1 MICETGE
8 KDMVPKEV
16 CRNAVCRFLIG
27 VCGIFV
33 LVFVP
38 VILSSCTGVKKEKI
52 VSKEIS
58 VAKEEQAV
66 DPYMGDWQGRW
77 RTNDASD
84 SGSLVAQVLALGK
97 GIYRVKLLE
106 EFDQRIPPIAVFEG
120 QLKDGRLSF
129 SGNTNYQNFDLEIQ
143 ATIETGKFT
152 GTFKG
157 KDAGGQQVS
166 GTFELEKTV
175 RLSPSLEAK
184 PPRGA
189 IVLFDGKNF
198 NQWERIGGEAG
209 KKEVRWKLLPG
220 GAMEVAPGS
229 GSIVTKKKFKDFE
242 LHLEFRTPFMPDA
255 RGQGRG
261 NSGVYLQ
268 NRYEI
273 QVLDSYGLEGLDNEC
288 GGIYTVAAPL
298 VNMCAPPMQ
307 WQTYDVTFRAPRF
320 DSAGN
325 KTKDAYVTVAHNG
338 VTIIS
343 QKQIPGPTGG
353 ALDSNVNQPGGIYLQ
368 DHGNR
373 VQYRNIWLVE
383 QNGG

>member
-1 MICETGE
+1 M
-8 KDMVPKEV
+8 P
-16 CRNAVCRFLIG
+16 
-27 VCGIFV
+27 CGSGILV
-33 LVFVP
+33 LVFVS
-38 VILSSCTGVKKEKI
+38 VILSSCTGVKKERI

-77 RTNDASD
+77 RTNDASE
-84 SGSLVAQVLALGK
+84 SGSLVAQVIALGK
-97 GIYRVKLLE
+97 GSYQVKLLE

-120 QLKDGRLSF
+120 QLKDGKLTF

-143 ATIETGKFT
+143 AAIDTGKFT

-175 RLSPSLEAK
+175 RLSTSLEAI

-198 NQWERIGGEAG
+198 DQWERIGGEAG

-220 GAMEVAPGS
+220 GAMEVVPGS
-229 GSIVTKKKFKDFE
+229 GSIVTKKKFKDFR
-242 LHLEFRTPFMPDA
+242 LHIEFRTPFMPDA

-273 QVLDSYGLEGLDNEC
+273 QVLDSYGLEGRDNEC

-298 VNMCAPPMQ
+298 VNMCSPPMQ
-307 WQTYDVTFRAPRF
+307 WQTYDVTFRVPRF
-320 DSAGN
+320 DEKGS
-325 KTKDAYVTVAHNG
+325 KTSDASLTMLHNG
-338 VTIIS
+338 VTIHNRV
-343 QKQIPGPTGG
+343 KIPNPTGG
-353 ALDSNVNQPGGIYLQ
+353 ALDNKLSEPGGIYLQ
-368 DHGNR
+368 DHGNL
-373 VQYRNIWLVE
+373 VQFRNIWLVE
-383 QNGG
+383 QNEG

>member
-1 MICETGE
+1 MLT
-8 KDMVPKEV
+8 KEV

-27 VCGIFV
+27 VCEILV
-33 LVFVP
+33 LVFVS
-38 VILSSCTGVKKEKI
+38 VALLSCAGVKKERI

-97 GIYRVKLLE
+97 GSYQVKLLE
-106 EFDQRIPPIAVFEG
+106 EFDQRIPPIAVFDG
-120 QLKDGRLSF
+120 QLKEGRLSF

-143 ATIETGKFT
+143 AAIEAGKFT

-157 KDAGGQQVS
+157 KDAGGQQVL

-175 RLSPSLEAK
+175 RLSPSLGAK

-209 KKEVRWKLLPG
+209 KKEVRWKLLPD

-229 GSIVTKKKFKDFE
+229 GSIVTKNKFKDFE

-273 QVLDSYGLEGLDNEC
+273 QVLDSYGLEGRDNEC
-288 GGIYTVAAPL
+288 GGIYTVATPL

-320 DSAGN
+320 D
-325 KTKDAYVTVAHNG
+325 KTGSKTSDASLTMLHNG
-338 VTIIS
+338 VTIHN
-343 QKQIPGPTGG
+343 KVKIPNPTGG
-353 ALDSNVNQPGGIYLQ
+353 ALDNKVAEPGGIYLQ

-383 QNGG
+383 QN

>member
-1 MICETGE
+1 
-8 KDMVPKEV
+8 MVPKEV
-16 CRNAVCRFLIG
+16 FRNSLCRFLIR
-27 VCGIFV
+27 VCGILV
-33 LVFVP
+33 LVFVS

-84 SGSLVAQVLALGK
+84 SGGLVAQVIALGK
-97 GIYRVKLLE
+97 GSYRVKLLE

-120 QLKDGRLSF
+120 QLKDGKLSF

-143 ATIETGKFT
+143 AAIETGKFT

-175 RLSPSLEAK
+175 RLSPSLGAK

-209 KKEVRWKLLPG
+209 KKEVRWKLLPD

-320 DSAGN
+320 GNGGN

-338 VTIIS
+338 VAIIS
-343 QKQIPGPTGG
+343 QKPIPGPTGG

-368 DHGNR
+368 DHGNL
-373 VQYRNIWLVE
+373 VQFRNIWLVE
-383 QNGG
+383 QNEGRGVYRPIR

>member
-1 MICETGE
+1 
-8 KDMVPKEV
+8 MVPKEV
-16 CRNAVCRFLIG
+16 CRNSVCRFLIG
-27 VCGIFV
+27 VCGILV
-33 LVFVP
+33 LVFVS
-38 VILSSCTGVKKEKI
+38 VILSSCTGVKKERI

-84 SGSLVAQVLALGK
+84 SGSLVAQVIALGK
-97 GIYRVKLLE
+97 GSYQVKLLE

-120 QLKDGRLSF
+120 QLKEGRLSF
-129 SGNTNYQNFDLEIQ
+129 SGNANYQNFDLEIQ
-143 ATIETGKFT
+143 AAIETGKFT

-175 RLSPSLEAK
+175 RLSPSLGAK

-189 IVLFDGKNF
+189 IVLFDGKNLD
-198 NQWERIGGEAG
+198 QWERIGGEAG
-209 KKEVRWKLLPG
+209 KKEVRWKLLPD

-229 GSIVTKKKFKDFE
+229 GSIVTKKKFTDFR
-242 LHLEFRTPFMPDA
+242 LHIEFRTPFMPDA

-273 QVLDSYGLEGLDNEC
+273 QVLDSYGLEGRDNEC

-298 VNMCAPPMQ
+298 VNMCSPPMQ

-320 DSAGN
+320 DEKGS
-325 KTKDAYVTVAHNG
+325 KTSDASLTMLHNG
-338 VTIIS
+338 VTIHNRV
-343 QKQIPGPTGG
+343 KIPNPTGG
-353 ALDSNVNQPGGIYLQ
+353 ALDNKLSEPGGIYLQ
-368 DHGNR
+368 DHGNL
-373 VQYRNIWLVE
+373 VQFRNIWLVE
-383 QNGG
+383 QNEG